1 MWFRWHYALW
11 ALLALTVIAGTYV
24 ALLRREHDAGV
35 RYTRMALVRDAIAGP
50 INVRPHLPALAM
62 FAGIALLFLAS
73 ARPVVVASG
82 PSTQGTIVLLMDVS
96 LSMAAS
102 DVPPTR
108 LDAAR
113 TAAKNFVQAQ
123 PRDVRIGVVA
133 FGGYASVVQRPTAD
147 RDEVLAA
154 LDRLELQRYTALGT
168 GLLGALLTIVPDA
181 DVPPGYDIFGTG
193 GAPIEPETA
202 HLAGGRLERWKPAKR
217 ASSTDLSA
225 AIILVSD
232 GRGTMGVPAADAA
245 KAIASFGIRVYTVGV
260 GTLYGGTATV
270 EGWPSIHAEFDDE
283 SLKQIADITGGEYY
297 LARDG
302 GKVAR
307 IYEKLGRRVVLQK
320 SEREITSVFT
330 AIAMMLIVVS
340 GALSLLWTYRS
351 A

>member
-11 ALLALTVIAGTYV
+11 ALLALPVIAGTYV

-35 RYTRMALVRDAIAGP
+35 RYTRMALVRTAMAGP

-62 FAGIALLFLAS
+62 LAGIALLFLAS
-73 ARPVVVASG
+73 ARPVVVVSG
-82 PSTQGTIVLLMDVS
+82 PSSQGTIVLLMDVS

-108 LDAAR
+108 LEAAR
-113 TAAKNFVQAQ
+113 AAAKNFVQAQ
-123 PRDVRIGVVA
+123 PRDVRMGVVA
-133 FGGYASVVQRPTAD
+133 FGGYASIVQRPTSD

-202 HLAGGRLERWKPAKR
+202 NLAGGRLERWKPAKR
-217 ASSTDLSA
+217 ASSTDRSA

-302 GKVAR
+302 AKVAR

-330 AIAMMLIVVS
+330 AIALMLIVVS